1 MIAVLIILQGVPSDQ
16 RRQLQWC
23 LARAPLN
30 VVLDVII
37 IHLAGAPRWRVLSE
51 VPLFR
56 IAVLISI
63 RGMMLGNFRGVF
75 LLGRLLEF
83 PEDHAGGI

>member
-1 MIAVLIILQGVPSDQ
+1 M
-16 RRQLQWC
+16 
-23 LARAPLN
+23 ARLK

-51 VPLFR
+51 VALFR
-56 IAVLISI
+56 IAVLIGI
-63 RGMMLGNFRGVF
+63 RGMMLGDFGGVF
-75 LLGRLLEF
+75 LLLCRLLEL